1 MPGIHRPGG
10 ARHTLKLGAEGW
22 VPSTQVGVGV
32 VFIYLLTYLETCR
45 ILVQQ
50 PRIKTMPPALQGLS
64 LNHWTAREVPGSEDG
79 LLRYEGHLWP
89 QGREDSDSICYY
101 NYFRV
106 GSGGG
111 VTPSTMCSP
120 FWFPIVSPALCG
132 QSRWLLFSGYW
143 CLSF

>member
-50 PRIKTMPPALQGLS
+50 PRIKTMPPALADGPL
-64 LNHWTAREVPGSEDG
+64 TTGPPGKLIKD
-79 LLRYEGHLWP
+79 LLKLP
-89 QGREDSDSICYY
+89 FS
-101 NYFRV
+101 FLPT
-106 GSGGG
+106 SG
-111 VTPSTMCSP
+111 TKQCND
-120 FWFPIVSPALCG
+120 
-132 QSRWLLFSGYW
+132 Y
-143 CLSF
+143 